1 MAVDMGTAVA
11 HVDLDIKDFKIKL
24 SDVKK
29 SFVELPGK
37 LTAFGESATTVGDKL
52 VGVGSKLT
60 AGLTTPLIGI
70 GTAAVKTT
78 ADFESMM
85 SQVQATMGITKTA
98 TSELNGVTVNT
109 MEALSGLAQQMG
121 AETKFSA
128 TEAAAA
134 INNMAMAGYSAQE
147 IFTAL
152 PEVMNLAAAG
162 SLDLDYATQ
171 LAANG
176 LNVFGM
182 GVENLGEMSDKLA
195 VTASNAYGSVSDF
208 GEGLLVAGGQAKL
221 ANLSLTDTFT
231 ALGILGDNGISAA
244 EGGTMLRNVLK
255 NLYTPTE
262 KAAAVLEDL
271 GLETADSNGEIRDF
285 RDVLTDLSGI
295 LGDMTEEER
304 IQAMAAIFDTR
315 TIAGANAL
323 LNTSVE
329 RWNELHDAIDNS
341 SGAAGRMADTQLD
354 NLSGQLVLLKSG
366 LEGVAIG
373 FGNILLPTI
382 KKIISWLQELT
393 TKINDLSDREKEQI
407 TQWVAVVAAV
417 GPVLV
422 AFGTL
427 AKGIG
432 AITTLIG
439 SMGTALQTLS
449 PYAGPIAITIAGFA
463 ALSGVIALVASSSQL
478 ATEGAQDLRDSINKS
493 TEGIEEANKKYE
505 SSAATIAAT
514 KETALQ
520 YVGILEELEKEYGKA
535 AGEQQEYQVVV
546 EKLKTLM
553 PELNIVLDEQT
564 GAIAGGTSA
573 LRDQIDAWEDL
584 AIQQAKQQLMQD
596 KYNNYINLVK
606 ASTDATVQRNIA
618 EKEAT
623 LLQDQHSAAAAK
635 LEEEYTR
642 LTGRVADA
650 DDILWQYNRGTA
662 SWNENLNGVARAY
675 SDVDGKLQVANQA
688 VADYTTVE
696 KEASDATNAA
706 KEELDE
712 YGNQLDEALGNLND
726 ATEAQDELTTAVEE
740 TNEAVADS
748 DVAYSS
754 VDELMQAHGHT
765 LEELVSKYEDLKG
778 QVHNAFEV
786 IKQDSSVSYEEMKK
800 NLEENLKIMQNWS
813 SDVQLAFER
822 AGKLGID
829 QGFVQYLVD
838 MGPQGAKYLHEFL
851 EQSDGEWEEIAE
863 LWREGASEAYYAAAN
878 SLSVAPGEFEKI
890 GKNTGE
896 GFVRGLK
903 SVDYDLPVT
912 TMAQGVIDKSK
923 DMFQIESPSKVFKG
937 IGEFIMEG
945 LFDGVEEKEP
955 GVLEQMGGIYS
966 KIIGKFDGGNID
978 MRSKGQSIMNGLW
991 SGLQETWNSISTWLS
1006 GIASSISGFFSG
1018 IGSKSSSSLT
1028 KGASAGLKGGIMR
1041 YANGLDYVPRTME
1054 VVVHEG
1060 ERILTKAENQQYGAN
1075 SGVAVYINANVSND
1089 YDVERLGAKLGE
1101 SIRNQI
1107 RGTGGDLA
1115 WN

>member
-29 SFVELPGK
+29 SFFELPGK
-37 LTAFGESATTVGDKL
+37 FTAFGKSATDVGKTL

-98 TSELNGVTVNT
+98 TSELNGVAVNT

-134 INNMAMAGYSAQE
+134 INNMAMAGYRTQE

-262 KAAAVLEDL
+262 KAAAVLEEL
-271 GLETADSNGEIRDF
+271 GIETADSNGEIRDF
-285 RDVLTDLSGI
+285 HDVLTDLSSV

-304 IQAMAAIFDTR
+304 IQAMAEIFDTR

-323 LNTSVE
+323 LNTSVD

-341 SGAAGRMADTQLD
+341 SGAAKQMADTQLD

-366 LEGVAIG
+366 LEGVAIS

-382 KKIISWLQELT
+382 KKIIGWLQELT

-422 AFGTL
+422 VFGML

-432 AITTLIG
+432 AVTTLVG
-439 SMGTALQTLS
+439 SMGTALQTLN
-449 PYAGPIAITIAGFA
+449 PYAGPVAIAIAGFA
-463 ALSGVIALVASSSQL
+463 ALSGVIALIASSSQL
-478 ATEGAQDLRDSINKS
+478 ATEGAQDLRDSIKKS

-505 SSAATIAAT
+505 SSATTIAAT

-520 YVGILEELEKEYGKA
+520 YVGVLEELEKEYGKA

-553 PELNIVLDEQT
+553 PEVNIVLDEQT
-564 GAIAGGTSA
+564 GLIAGGTSA

-606 ASTDATVQRNIA
+606 ASADATVQRNIA

-623 LLQDQHSAAAAK
+623 LLQGQHSAAAAK

-642 LTGRVADA
+642 LTGRTADA
-650 DDILWQYNRGTA
+650 DTILREYNRNAA

-675 SDVDGKLQVANQA
+675 SDVDGKLQVTNQA

-696 KEASDATNAA
+696 KEASDATNVA

-712 YGNQLDEALGNLND
+712 YGNQLDKAFGSLNGT
-726 ATEAQDELTTAVEE
+726 AEAQGELTTAVEE
-740 TNEAVADS
+740 TNEAVANS
-748 DVAYSS
+748 NTAYSS

-765 LEELVSKYEDLKG
+765 LDELVSKYEDLEG

-786 IKQDSSVSYEEMKK
+786 IKQDSSISYEEMKK

-829 QGFVQYLVD
+829 EGFVQYLVD
-838 MGPQGAKYLHEFL
+838 LGPQGAKYLHEFL
-851 EQSDGEWEEIAE
+851 EQSDAEWEDIAE
-863 LWREGASEAYYAAAN
+863 VWGEGATGAYYAAAN
-878 SLSVAPGEFEKI
+878 ALSVAPGEFEKI
-890 GKNTGE
+890 GRNSVQ
-896 GFVRGLK
+896 GFVDGVNG
-903 SVDYDLPVT
+903 VDATEPITAMVNNVIGVART
-912 TMAQGVIDKSK
+912 TLEIR
-923 DMFQIESPSKVFKG
+923 SPSQVFEG
-937 IGEFIMEG
+937 IGEFVMEG
-945 LFDGVEEKEP
+945 FFNGVAAKESS
-955 GVLEQMGGIYS
+955 VLEQMGGIYS
-966 KIIGKFDGGNID
+966 KIIGKFDGGSVD
-978 MRSKGQSIMNGLW
+978 MASKGRSIMDGLW
-991 SGLQETWNSISTWLS
+991 SGLRDTWNSISSWLS
-1006 GIASSISGFFSG
+1006 GIANSISGFFSG
-1018 IGSKSSSSLT
+1018 IGSKASSKSSF
-1028 KGASAGLKGGIMR
+1028 KGSKKFGVYQ
-1041 YANGLDYVPRTME
+1041 YANGLDYVPRTMQ
-1054 VVVHEG
+1054 VTVHEG
-1060 ERILTKAENQQYGAN
+1060 ERILTKSENQQYGTN
-1075 SGVAVYINANVSND
+1075 SGVSVYINANISND